1 MIDIKD
7 KIALE
12 GVFAE
17 DFSSPYYPI
26 LANLYLQEGDLRR
39 AKKVCEIGLDHDASN
54 GDGKFILAKVAL
66 AENKMV
72 VAEKWLKQVIVDN
85 PAHFNALRMLIKLE
99 IQLKRRSST
108 IQNYISQLLQY
119 LPYDDECVQWLNEI
133 NTPQPEST
141 SDKEVIAEGKPV
153 EATVEKVEA
162 INTPEEVDE
171 KTYDVVESMATFT
184 MVQVLKSQQHFH
196 QALAVLNVLES
207 RGGDI
212 DRITREKG
220 EVQQLIANNRK

>member
-1 MIDIKD
+1 MIDITD

-12 GVFAE
+12 AVFAE

-39 AKKVCEIGLDHDASN
+39 AKKVCEIGLDHDSSN
-54 GDGKFILAKVAL
+54 ADGKFILAKVAQ
-66 AENKMV
+66 AENKKV

-99 IQLKRRSST
+99 IQLKRSPNT
-108 IQNYISQLLQY
+108 IQNYISQLQQY
-119 LPYDDECVQWLNEI
+119 FTYDAECSQWLDEI
-133 NTPQPEST
+133 NIPHPESI
-141 SDKEVIAEGKPV
+141 SKDKVPNSTKQEGV
-153 EATVEKVEA
+153 ELEEA
-162 INTPEEVDE
+162 ALIHIPEEVGG
-171 KTYDVVESMATFT
+171 KTYEVVESMATFT
-184 MVQVLKSQQHFH
+184 MVRVLKSQQHFH

-207 RGGDI
+207 RGSER
-212 DRITREKG
+212 DRIAREKG

>member
-1 MIDIKD
+1 MIDIND
-7 KIALE
+7 KTALE

-17 DFSSPYYPI
+17 DFSSPYYSL

-66 AENKMV
+66 AENKKV

-85 PAHFNALRMLIKLE
+85 PAHFNALRKLIKLE
-99 IQLKRRSST
+99 IQLKRSSNT
-108 IQNYISQLLQY
+108 IQNYIGQLLQY

-133 NTPQPEST
+133 NTPQPESPP
-141 SDKEVIAEGKPV
+141 DKDIVNDGVPV
-153 EATVEKVEA
+153 EATIEKAEI
-162 INTPEEVDE
+162 INTPEDLNE
-171 KTYDVVESMATFT
+171 KTYDIMESMATFT
-184 MVQVLKSQQHFH
+184 MVQVLKSQHHFH

-207 RGGDI
+207 GGNDS
-212 DRITREKG
+212 DRISREKG
-220 EVQQLIANNRK
+220 EVQQLIAKNRK

>member
-119 LPYDDECVQWLNEI
+119 LPYDNECVQWLNEI

>member
-1 MIDIKD
+1 MIDITD

-12 GVFAE
+12 AVFAN
-17 DFSSPYYPI
+17 DFSSPYYPL

-66 AENKMV
+66 TENKMV

-99 IQLKRRSST
+99 IQLKRSPNT
-108 IQNYISQLLQY
+108 IKNYVRKLLQY
-119 LPYDDECVQWLNEI
+119 LTYDAECAQWLNEI
-133 NTPQPEST
+133 NTPHSESISNEDVST
-141 SDKEVIAEGKPV
+141 STKHEEVKL
-153 EATVEKVEA
+153 
-162 INTPEEVDE
+162 EEVDE
-171 KTYDVVESMATFT
+171 KTYEVVESMATFT

-196 QALAVLNVLES
+196 QALAVLNMLES
-207 RGGDI
+207 RGGDS
-212 DRITREKG
+212 DRIAREKG